1 MTAPTTVRRTVI
13 NLCAQFYVN
22 VMAKIT
28 QQPPITPSS
37 RPLKQPIKVAP
48 SEKTNQEWQDLKADK
63 PFVERRKNRDR
74 RSQRADRGP
83 YDSRAGKDRRKNSP
97 PDGKI
102 EIDV

>member
-1 MTAPTTVRRTVI
+1 MTVPIKVGALSLIGVCS
-13 NLCAQFYVN
+13 LCNFMV
-22 VMAKIT
+22 KIT

-48 SEKTNQEWQDLKADK
+48 SEKTNQDWQDLEPDK
-63 PFVERRKNRDR
+63 PFVERRKNGDR
-74 RSQRADRGP
+74 RNRRTNRGP

-97 PDGKI
+97 PDGTI